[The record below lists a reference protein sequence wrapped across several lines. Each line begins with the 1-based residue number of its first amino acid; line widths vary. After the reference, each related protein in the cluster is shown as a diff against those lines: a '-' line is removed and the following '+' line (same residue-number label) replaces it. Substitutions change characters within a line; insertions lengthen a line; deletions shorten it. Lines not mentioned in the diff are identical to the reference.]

1 MTHDKK
7 AATINSATI
16 IKEWDE
22 LTLADNFIFQKVM
35 LNEELCKKILSE
47 ILGTEVTWV
56 EYPDYEKTIA
66 IRRDSKAIRL
76 DIHIKGADSVYNIEM
91 QNVDSPYL
99 PLRERYY
106 ADLIDLD
113 FLEKG
118 HDYEELG
125 KSFVIF
131 ICTFD
136 HFGLDYYKYTF
147 TNKCNEVPGLEL
159 GDETTKILLNTYGKK
174 GDVSDDLK
182 DFLKAVNDVFSNSE
196 FSATIKSEVDKVKRS
211 NHFRREYMN
220 LYIHDQDLRKA
231 VTKEVTEKVRLK
243 DIVAL
248 IKVSQDLG
256 ASREITISKIMENY
270 SLPEDEIIALVNEN
284 WK

>member
-1 MTHDKK
+1 MSHSKK
-7 AATINSATI
+7 VTTNNFDTR

-35 LNEELCKKILSE
+35 LNEDLCKKILSE
-47 ILGTEVTWV
+47 ILGTEVTSI

-76 DIHIKGADSVYNIEM
+76 DIHIKGDDSIYNIEI
-91 QNVDSPYL
+91 QNADSPFL

-125 KSFVIF
+125 RNFVIF

-147 TNKCNEVPGLEL
+147 SNKCNEVSGLEL
-159 GDETTKILLNTYGKK
+159 GDKTTKILLNTYGKK

-182 DFLKAVNDVFSNSE
+182 DFLKAVNGIFSNSE
-196 FSATIKSEVDKVKRS
+196 FSATIKSEVDKVKSS
-211 NHFRREYMN
+211 NHLRREYMN

-231 VTKEVTEKVRLK
+231 VTKEVTEKVMQK
-243 DIVAL
+243 DIITL
-248 IKVSQDLG
+248 IKVSRDLG
-256 ASREITISKIMENY
+256 ASQKITVAKIMENY
-270 SLPEDEIIALVNEN
+270 SLPENEVIALVTEN
-284 WK
+284 WG